1 MTDFPFLRLCGSGWS
16 QGDRPGSAWNP
27 SPPSPRRKPLAP
39 DPSGIGGL
47 TGLRPR
53 PPTPEKIRG
62 TPIAAVVYT
71 FFRPGAPLVS
81 VVATCFDT
89 ACDSKCEESFATSP
103 RVSTWRVIRNAKRY
117 LLPSPIATVV
127 ATCFDITSDMNC
139 EVSFFASKIA
149 SQVSLGD
156 RKDIESYP
164 SSHFL
169 GSKVGR
175 NHRPRA
181 SGALPEPRG
190 RNR

>member
-1 MTDFPFLRLCGSGWS
+1 MCTSAPPAPLSIVFSTFYSHFVSFSSLPPR
-16 QGDRPGSAWNP
+16 DRACP
-27 SPPSPRRKPLAP
+27 PRRTPR
-39 DPSGIGGL
+39 GVGGL
-47 TGLRPR
+47 TGLRPL
-53 PPTPEKIRG
+53 PPTPEKYVGLRSPPSS
-62 TPIAAVVYT
+62 TR
-71 FFRPGAPLVS
+71 FFDQGLRSSAS
-81 VVATCFDT
+81 
-89 ACDSKCEESFATSP
+89 SP
-103 RVSTWRVIRNAKRY
+103 RASTRRVIQNAKSY

-149 SQVSLGD
+149 SQVTLGD

-190 RNR
+190 RNHRF